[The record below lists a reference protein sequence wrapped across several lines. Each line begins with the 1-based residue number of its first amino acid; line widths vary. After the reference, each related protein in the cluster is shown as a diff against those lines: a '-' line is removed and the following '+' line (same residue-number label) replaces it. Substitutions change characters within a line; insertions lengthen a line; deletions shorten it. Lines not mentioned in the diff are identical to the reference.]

1 MLGVSKPAVY
11 KRIKAASA
19 AIWEKIDLDRHTPEE
34 PERKADKRQRAE
46 RKVVRLK
53 RRKPA
58 PRVEDPTPP
67 ADHMRGDRQ
76 PARGFVEGLRCARQN
91 APAPVHLRRLPAP
104 RLGPLEHG
112 AARGVWAGR

>member
-1 MLGVSKPAVY
+1 MGSDAKSATRGGRGKKALTAEVAGKLGVSKPAVY

-67 ADHMRGDRQ
+67 ADPH
-76 PARGFVEGLRCARQN
+76 
-91 APAPVHLRRLPAP
+91 
-104 RLGPLEHG
+104 
-112 AARGVWAGR
+112 AGRSAASSRLC